1 MVPFRWYRSDGT
13 VQIDTI
19 QMVPLRWQRS
29 DCTIYM
35 VPFRWYR
42 SDSRY
47 CSDCTVQMVP
57 FRLTPF
63 RRYRSDGTVFLREEK
78 NKTVGTKKAKTV
90 AAILLVLALII
101 PI

>member
-1 MVPFRWYRSDGT
+1 MYRSDGT

-19 QMVPLRWQRS
+19 QMV
-29 DCTIYM
+29 
-35 VPFRWYR
+35 
-42 SDSRY
+42 
-47 CSDCTVQMVP
+47 
-57 FRLTPF
+57 PF

-78 NKTVGTKKAKTV
+78 IKTVGTKKAKTV